1 MSRISMSVADSI
13 AKQEATKKFDPKINE
28 AEQEFRRLL
37 TEKVKKKNPV
47 PASVQKVVDS
57 EPGWIRHE
65 NSIRVY
71 GIDGNEGNYKY
82 LELSETVPVT
92 IHGSLTVEVTED
104 LKKKYAKWNGLIK
117 EKCEFKREIERVL
130 LGLGT
135 PKRVVEQIP
144 ELKKYFENELAKST
158 ALVPVE
164 QIKKVR
170 SQLAKG

>member
-13 AKQEATKKFDPKINE
+13 SRQEAAKKFDEKINE
-28 AEQEFRRLL
+28 AEHSFKKLL

-47 PASVQKVVDS
+47 PAIVTRMNEE
-57 EPGWIRHE
+57 EPGWLRHE
-65 NSIRVY
+65 SNIPVY
-71 GIDGNEGNYKY
+71 GIDGGTNYNY
-82 LELSETVPVT
+82 FDLTESVPVK
-92 IHGSLTVEVTED
+92 IHGHLSVDVTED
-104 LKKKYAKWNGLIK
+104 LKGKHAKWKDLIK
-117 EKCEFKREIERVL
+117 AKCEFKREVERVI

-135 PKRVVEQIP
+135 PKRVVESIP